1 MYRMK
6 RKTTQMTKEKQ
17 KKTSH
22 REKSSYLYKSVQV
35 YEKQNTLTN
44 INLYLGCS
52 KHELDYS

>member
-52 KHELDYS
+52 KHELD